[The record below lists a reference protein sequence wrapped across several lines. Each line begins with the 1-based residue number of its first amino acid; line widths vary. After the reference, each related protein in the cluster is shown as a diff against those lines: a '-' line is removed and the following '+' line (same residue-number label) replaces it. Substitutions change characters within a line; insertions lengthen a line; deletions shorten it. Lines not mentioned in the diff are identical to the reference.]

1 MKLISVTLHGYKRF
15 EQKSSMK
22 VDGKLIAIVG
32 PNESGKSSFLQA
44 LMHFNHNEP
53 LTSSGGT
60 RETTRNVNVPPKQSV
75 VEATYLVEENDREA
89 LSEEH
94 GGQDIRW
101 CKVSKK
107 PDDGTHYYSLTPSP
121 KRSLRPR
128 EKAVRTLKGV
138 LERQGFLRVDQ
149 EHEDVDLADEV
160 GKLASALET
169 KDVTLSEE
177 TSEQIQTVAAT
188 LDDAL
193 PNESLKYLLDLKQQ
207 LHYLTKHETGNP
219 ESQAIDILSERRPE
233 FLPFSEEERFLQSE
247 YNLDEVWE
255 DPPPALGNLAQL
267 ADLDLEDLRNA
278 VSEGDSATVAAIE
291 EPANEQLRSKFE
303 AWSQSSVA
311 IELRV
316 EGQILKVLVREP
328 NSRFTNI
335 AERSDGLRQ
344 FVALLAFTNS
354 KPSEK
359 ERILLIDEAETH
371 LHYNAQADL
380 IQTLTRQDIVAKVI
394 YTTHSIGC
402 LPEDLGMGVR
412 LIESNEPESYTSRIE
427 NSFWISQ
434 RPGFSPL
441 LFGMGA
447 STLAFVPLRNAV
459 IAEGASDII
468 LWPTLF
474 REATGHEYL
483 DFQIAPGLS
492 EASSPKI
499 IVLDNEAPQ
508 TTYLLDA
515 DVGGNNLRSELKQ
528 AGIPASRIFQI
539 PDKERQ
545 GLVVEDLIRL
555 EVYVQAVNEEL
566 HRSYGSGYSL
576 PADRLPA
583 VNRPAEVE
591 TWCEENGV
599 KPPNKTAVAYR
610 VLEKGSGELVLAEH
624 YYEPV
629 KQIFADISAVLQ
641 DSTS

>member
-354 KPSEK
+354 PYA
-359 ERILLIDEAETH
+359 RA
-371 LHYNAQADL
+371 
-380 IQTLTRQDIVAKVI
+380 
-394 YTTHSIGC
+394 
-402 LPEDLGMGVR
+402 
-412 LIESNEPESYTSRIE
+412 
-427 NSFWISQ
+427 
-434 RPGFSPL
+434 
-441 LFGMGA
+441 
-447 STLAFVPLRNAV
+447 
-459 IAEGASDII
+459 
-468 LWPTLF
+468 
-474 REATGHEYL
+474 
-483 DFQIAPGLS
+483 
-492 EASSPKI
+492 
-499 IVLDNEAPQ
+499 
-508 TTYLLDA
+508 
-515 DVGGNNLRSELKQ
+515 
-528 AGIPASRIFQI
+528 
-539 PDKERQ
+539 
-545 GLVVEDLIRL
+545 
-555 EVYVQAVNEEL
+555 
-566 HRSYGSGYSL
+566 
-576 PADRLPA
+576 
-583 VNRPAEVE
+583 
-591 TWCEENGV
+591 
-599 KPPNKTAVAYR
+599 
-610 VLEKGSGELVLAEH
+610 
-624 YYEPV
+624 
-629 KQIFADISAVLQ
+629 
-641 DSTS
+641 